1 MGCLPSRRPTLDT
14 EKMLSEAV
22 MTYWTNFAK
31 TGNPNEP
38 RNQTSLHAEQVTN
51 RFIDLLWPKYVKDK
65 QDYLH
70 IGRRPSIRHHYRSQ
84 KLALWFDLIPKID
97 RDDGSERSSHLLDN
111 SDNASTF
118 DDYHRLIP
126 NFDNIFPSP
135 PPMPPVWP
143 TPLSSSIERSSTTH
157 RFYPHVTDE
166 DIEPMGHSRDGN
178 IPKGQ
183 HQSSQRSE
191 DDGVTT
197 EPSESIG
204 RSKSAA
210 GVPLSIVVAIGGSL
224 LLINIIIFA
233 GLCYQRERIK
243 KLRHIN
249 KPLSAAELDF
259 DHARFRRVESNQ
271 SSPCPVI
278 DDGLGHE
285 CVSLVSGASAHQ
297 HVSPMKPPHH
307 GNTHVHNPSPQIS
320 MHSRRGHSQP
330 RATPPLEPVTCNY
343 SALPTNVTSPVHRTH
358 IGVSKVAVPLTQ
370 GTDVNVNNKIHVPTD
385 GSHKAAGETSG
396 SVGGGGVIGSGGV
409 STFTSGFPYTGGRIG
424 NTGASGTTPA
434 SAIVGSNATTT
445 SVATSAGVTITAAP
459 SLGTSGDP
467 LYKTINKSG
476 QNNAATT
483 V

>member
-1 MGCLPSRRPTLDT
+1 MSLT
-14 EKMLSEAV
+14 ELS
-22 MTYWTNFAK
+22 TF
-31 TGNPNEP
+31 P
-38 RNQTSLHAEQVTN
+38 
-51 RFIDLLWPKYVKDK
+51 
-65 QDYLH
+65 
-70 IGRRPSIRHHYRSQ
+70 GRRPSIRHHYRSQ

-111 SDNASTF
+111 SENTSSF
-118 DDYHRLIP
+118 DDYHRLVSNI
-126 NFDNIFPSP
+126 DNIFPSP
-135 PPMPPVWP
+135 PPLPPSWP
-143 TPLSSSIERSSTTH
+143 TTFSNSIERPWTTH
-157 RFYPHVTDE
+157 RSFSQVTDE
-166 DIEPMGHSRDGN
+166 GN
-178 IPKGQ
+178 QHNGLDEGINNPPGVL
-183 HQSSQRSE
+183 HQSSQRSGQPSNR
-191 DDGVTT
+191 DDVTA
-197 EPSESIG
+197 EPPESFG
-204 RSKSAA
+204 KSKSAA

-233 GLCYQRERIK
+233 GLCYQRERIR
-243 KLRHIN
+243 KLRHIS

-285 CVSLVSGASAHQ
+285 CVSLVSAASAHQ

-343 SALPTNVTSPVHRTH
+343 TAVPTNVTSPVHRTH
-358 IGVSKVAVPLTQ
+358 IGVSKVGVPLPQ
-370 GTDVNVNNKIHVPTD
+370 GTDVTANHKVPVPSD
-385 GSHKAAGETSG
+385 GSHKAAGEIGG
-396 SVGGGGVIGSGGV
+396 SIGGGGVIGSGGV
-409 STFTSGFPYTGGRIG
+409 STFTSAFPFTGGRVG
-424 NTGASGTTPA
+424 HTGASSAAPA
-434 SAIVGSNATTT
+434 SAMVGNNITTASSATT
-445 SVATSAGVTITAAP
+445 AGMTMTAAP

-467 LYKTINKSG
+467 VYKTINKSG